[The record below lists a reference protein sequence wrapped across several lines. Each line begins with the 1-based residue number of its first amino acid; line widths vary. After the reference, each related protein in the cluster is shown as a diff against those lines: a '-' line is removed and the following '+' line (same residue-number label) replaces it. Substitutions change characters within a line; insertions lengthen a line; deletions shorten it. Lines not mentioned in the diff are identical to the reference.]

1 MTPTLDKIANALETH
16 REELTTMLAIVDKS
30 PLPLRSRVDAIEHLT
45 RARQAVGL
53 ARATLIGKE
62 N

>member
-1 MTPTLDKIANALETH
+1 MTPTLDKIASALETH
-16 REELTTMLAIVDKS
+16 REELTTMLDIVDKS
-30 PLPLRSRVDAIEHLT
+30 PLPLRSRAEVMEQLT

-62 N
+62 